1 MSAMLLVSTG
11 CKERTKPDMCAGMN
25 PVIVTYKD
33 WQALSQAGRDR
44 ITKNNCDW
52 AYYCSESQFKEA
64 NCPKE

>member
-1 MSAMLLVSTG
+1 
-11 CKERTKPDMCAGMN
+11 MCAGMN